1 MRPWAKFDEKDPSRW
16 HSLLGHSADVAA
28 VTEAL
33 LHLPLWRKR
42 VEHLSGDWGSGA
54 EALIHR
60 LCAYAAWHDLLGK
73 ACPSFQIKREKDAYG
88 NFKRGTGH
96 VTAARALVKLLA
108 EALAPQENFPEL
120 FRWEQLT
127 RPFLIA
133 MLSHHGS
140 TTFPDV
146 PDNEASRLWP
156 RVERN
161 QELWDTV
168 KDLRDK
174 AKGWFPEAWRTDEQ
188 MPDEPLLEHFFA
200 GTLMLAD
207 WIGSTELFFPYEG
220 ERGRPQRGCDPMP
233 YARKAAQKALKELG
247 LIRQGIIS
255 DKTFSE
261 QFGFTPNKLQALMD
275 RLPLSADGGLYVIE
289 APTGCGK
296 TEAALRLFSRL
307 FDEGLVDGLYFA
319 NPRRLAATQLYN
331 RLLRFSSLAYGSA
344 LPTVLAVPGY
354 AVADG
359 VEGTFLSDYQ
369 VSWPDRQEREED
381 SGPGLGRRW
390 AAERPK
396 RFLASP
402 LAVGTIDQALLSTV
416 RVRHCHLRAAAIQ
429 RSLLVIDEVHA
440 SDSYMTRLTNS
451 LLEMFSRLGGQVLL
465 MSATL
470 TEKARE
476 EYFARWKAKAPE
488 LTGRLKKKY
497 FMASESSSAYPLV
510 SYWVNEKRHNEDFQ
524 LESDDKR
531 VSFELWPVLKKS
543 DVANTNETFLG
554 AEDWGDAEVARRVA
568 EMWKGASEGD
578 KPCIL
583 ILRNTVK
590 RAQQT
595 DKELANLLPPEALF
609 NVDGILSV
617 HHGRFASPDRKVLD
631 ETVERYFGK
640 DTEKG
645 APAESDR
652 RDGVVLVATQTV
664 EQSLDVDFDYLVV
677 DLCPGDVLLQ
687 RIGRLFRHHRPR
699 PAGFCEPQCV
709 LLVPSDEPDA
719 EWLCSSAAKKYGIGE
734 ERAYENIA
742 SVYATWSRVRRDAQ
756 AGRPWLL
763 PSQNR
768 EIVEETVGEGLAKII
783 KENPRF
789 EESEKSRQG
798 SRLAVRGQASFA
810 AVKWSKS
817 FIDSKNEVGKEP
829 ELGTRLGAK
838 DLEYDLPEQP
848 ISPFGLKLR
857 SVTVPEWMGRY
868 LDEPR
873 NRLKKRAEEK
883 VSEEAGGKERANK
896 EIAVGAGLVYTQWGL
911 EIAKD
916 I

>member
-319 NPRRLAATQLYN
+319 NPNRLAASQLYD
-331 RLLRFSSLAYGSA
+331 RLWAFDKKAFQAA

-354 AVADG
+354 IMADG
-359 VEGTFLSDYQ
+359 VKGRALDNLE
-369 VSWPDRQEREED
+369 VAWPDFED
-381 SGPGLGRRW
+381 QAKEKGACLGRRW

-396 RFLASP
+396 RFLTSP

-440 SDSYMTRLTNS
+440 SDSYMTRLTSS
-451 LLEMFSRLGGQVLL
+451 LLEWFKNLGGHVLL

-470 TEKARE
+470 TEALREQYFSQWGGLRQSIRFSKSLSEKKAE
-476 EYFARWKAKAPE
+476 KKAE
-488 LTGRLKKKY
+488 KKVP
-497 FMASESSSAYPLV
+497 AGYPLISSLVDRQRSDTVVPLTAQDKNV
-510 SYWVNEKRHNEDFQ
+510 S
-524 LESDDKR
+524 LT
-531 VSFELWPVLKKS
+531 LWPCMTDINK
-543 DVANTNETFLG
+543 T
-554 AEDWGDAEVARRVA
+554 ARRVA
-568 EMWKGASEGD
+568 ELWRSAPENE

-583 ILRNTVK
+583 VLRNTV
-590 RAQQT
+590 AQAQKT
-595 DKELANLLPPEALF
+595 AQELSKLLPEKALF
-609 NVDGILSV
+609 QVQGVLTL
-617 HHGRFASPDRKVLD
+617 HHGRFAPPDRKVLD
-631 ETVERYFGK
+631 EAVERYFGK
-640 DTEKG
+640 NTEKG

-664 EQSLDVDFDYLVV
+664 EQSLDVDFDQLVT

-817 FIDSKNEVGKEP
+817 FIDSKNEVGKGP

-873 NRLKKRAEEK
+873 NRLKKRTEEK